1 MKAENQATNIKGLNK
16 FGTFRTMR
24 NTNKIQTIQLIQK
37 FKKNVTRRSY
47 YFRILIPKKNYI
59 IIFKNIYLT
68 VNNAELESLQDK
80 W

>member
-37 FKKNVTRRSY
+37 FKKMSQEEVI
-47 YFRILIPKKNYI
+47 ILEFLYQKKI
-59 IIFKNIYLT
+59 I
-68 VNNAELESLQDK
+68 
-80 W
+80 